1 MPITRDEVTR
11 ADGIGGRKHLDKVWN
26 GDFDAPLKTDFH
38 PVRGQGVPT
47 FTRTTAGWYFNE
59 SGNLVEVPS
68 GSARFTGARMVYN
81 FIPQSENLSTGWTR
95 RGACTVTGGQT
106 DPRGGTT
113 AYRIND
119 VATAG
124 VNDIYYSVSYPS
136 IKSTRRLY
144 IGFWIKRV
152 SVTGVVRFSNPDGQ
166 ASGYAT
172 INLASI
178 PDGWV
183 YVDINSPYVTIINQF
198 ISSPS
203 TNVCGI
209 LFSEN
214 VSTTISFMVWG
225 ITSATLESIDQSNA
239 ANEYVSRGVL
249 SGFFHGAGADG
260 VKFFDTDNGGA
271 KIKSDVLKGV
281 LIEGTKT
288 NSLRQNRNLALP
300 ATATTSGVKAWYTD
314 PTGPELL
321 TNGDFGGGLSN
332 WTNVSTG
339 SGTATL
345 SAGGVALSGTTSGNR
360 GAIEQVVTGL
370 DPSKWYVMQIDVT
383 SFTSGSIT
391 MGIGATSGMGD
402 FEDYYVFTTSAGT
415 HRRMI
420 QVPAATS
427 YVKVWTAG
435 GGGVGT
441 VDNISFKLSSL
452 GPTFGETGI
461 DGVPNTCTT
470 LNAVVDGG
478 SIYQNYVAA
487 ATGKTFSVYIKR
499 KTGSGTVSLTRDGGT
514 SWTDVTNQ
522 ITSDK
527 FTRVAIRFTSVT
539 DPTCGVK
546 LGSAGD
552 EIIVDCAQD
561 ETSESETSPILTT
574 TVTVSRN
581 SDLMSYSSV
590 NVNATTNTIYAEGTP
605 SQDADYDR
613 RIVGVT
619 APNNNRA
626 IIYYQNGHTVYG
638 DGAALVETGQIQ
650 YPYGSSVRVMAK
662 WVNGSSG
669 NYFCNGVKAT
679 PTAGNVDV
687 TPTTVDIGYA
697 SSSNRVFTGSI
708 KNVKIFRRLLTDEQ
722 CINATLLGA
731 D

>member
-1 MPITRDEVTR
+1 MPITRDAVTR
-11 ADGIGGRKHLDKVWN
+11 ADGVGGRKHLDQVWN
-26 GDFDAPLKTDFH
+26 GDFDAPLKTHFH

-47 FTRTTAGWYFNE
+47 FTRSTAGWYFNE

-95 RGACTVTGGQT
+95 RGACTVTGGQV

-113 AYRIND
+113 AYRINSLGQ
-119 VATAG
+119 AG
-124 VNDIYYSVSYPS
+124 VDDIYYAVTQSG
-136 IKSTRRLY
+136 IANGRTLY
-144 IGFWIKRV
+144 FGFWIKRV
-152 SVTGVVRFSNPDGQ
+152 STTGVLRISNATSTSYGRYTIDLAGLPD
-166 ASGYAT
+166 A
-172 INLASI
+172 
-178 PDGWV
+178 WV
-183 YVDINSPYVTIINQF
+183 YVDKNSPYVVQTTPFVASNTNNVGLQF
-198 ISSPS
+198 M
-203 TNVCGI
+203 
-209 LFSEN
+209 EN
-214 VSTTISFMVWG
+214 GVSTIDLMIWG
-225 ITSATLESIDQSNA
+225 ITSTTLESINQSNA

-249 SGFFHGAGADG
+249 SGFFHGSGADG
-260 VKFFDTDNGGA
+260 VKFFDTDNGGG
-271 KIKSDVLKGV
+271 KIQSDVLKGI

-288 NSLRQNRNLALP
+288 NSLRQNRNLSLP
-300 ATATTSGVKAWYTD
+300 STSTTSGVKVWYTD

-321 TNGDFGGGLSN
+321 TNGDFSGGLTN

-339 SGTATL
+339 TGTATL
-345 SAGGVALSGTTSGNR
+345 SGGGVALSGTTSGNR
-360 GAIEQVVTGL
+360 GAIEQVLTGL
-370 DPSKWYVMQIDVT
+370 DPSKWYTMQIELT

-402 FEDYYVFTTSAGT
+402 FEDWYVLTGAAGT

-420 QVPAATS
+420 QVPAETS

-461 DGVPNTCTT
+461 DGIQNTCST
-470 LNAVVDGG
+470 LSAVSDGG
-478 SIYQNYVAA
+478 AIYQNYVAA
-487 ATGKTFSVYIKR
+487 AAGKTFSVYVKR
-499 KTGSGTVSLTRDGGT
+499 KTGTGTVSLTRDGGS

-539 DPTCGVK
+539 DPTCGIK

-561 ETSESETSPILTT
+561 ETSESETSPIITT
-574 TVTVSRN
+574 TATVSRN
-581 SDLMSYSSV
+581 VDLLNYSSV
-590 NVNATTNTIYAEGTP
+590 NVHATTNTLYVDGQP

-613 RIVGVT
+613 RIIAVT
-619 APNNNRA
+619 GATNNRA
-626 IIYYQNGHTVYG
+626 YVYYATKRGVYG
-638 DGAALVETGQIQ
+638 TGSATTNTGSV
-650 YPYGSSVRVMAK
+650 PYNLGEKVGVILR
-662 WVNGSSG
+662 WTNGSPG
-669 NYFCNGVKAT
+669 EYFCNGVKAD
-679 PTAGNVDV
+679 PTASNVDV
-687 TPTTVDIGYA
+687 TPTTVDIGLG
-697 SSSNRVFTGSI
+697 SSGSNVLNGNV